1 MNPHPI
7 HSQAWFKAE
16 FEIRGGRDVCE
27 WTLEE
32 RSILF
37 GDCNPNRD
45 IEKNQAYENTLIE
58 RYQNGLPLS
67 KNDKKQAKRLIKN
80 LKNEA

>member
-7 HSQAWFKAE
+7 HSQAWFQEE
-16 FEIRGGRDVCE
+16 FKIRGGRDVCE

-45 IEKNQAYENTLIE
+45 IEKKEKFDNMLIE
-58 RYQNGLPLS
+58 RYKNGLPMS
-67 KNDKKQAKRLIKN
+67 KKDKKTARRLIK
-80 LKNEA
+80 ERS